1 MRAVRWS
8 SRCPVLQGRD
18 AGWRR
23 RSERVA
29 RLVEDAAA
37 SRPHLLVSMSA
48 VLPERTQIITGFCVP
63 AAGHEPRD
71 HLARE
76 LQDPATS

>member
-1 MRAVRWS
+1 M
-8 SRCPVLQGRD
+8 
-18 AGWRR
+18 
-23 RSERVA
+23 A

-63 AAGHEPRD
+63 PAGHEPRD

-76 LQDPATS
+76 LQHPATS